1 MTRWR
6 TTGDQTPNGLLPL
19 FSVAWLF
26 LSPIENAGKQRF
38 GTVFFPWRLGTQHAR
53 KFVEGAEV
61 REALRVSRRDRSH
74 RVRSRWPVTHNIEG
88 GGR

>member
-26 LSPIENAGKQRF
+26 LSPIENAGEKRF
-38 GTVFFPWRLGTQHAR
+38 VTVFFSWRPGTQHA
-53 KFVEGAEV
+53 GSS
-61 REALRVSRRDRSH
+61 LRAPRCDKHCKS
-74 RVRSRWPVTHNIEG
+74 PEEPGLIESDLG
-88 GGR
+88 GL